1 MKRFIWFPVMASV
14 LIGMGCQLAF
24 SQNPQRD
31 FIQQSLESQSLPE
44 LNTAKIVEV
53 AEVTRELD
61 EKTALNLV
69 WKLPQVQRKAREIQ
83 RLSKGAI
90 KVGAVV
96 YGSPTPDEPYYKI
109 RIFEN
114 QPDHDSTIYW
124 FRVSST
130 SGVIEVLDVIENKY
144 ISLDEWQEQLK
155 R

>member
-1 MKRFIWFPVMASV
+1 MTRFICFPVMAS
-14 LIGMGCQLAF
+14 LIVGVGCQLALAQGSNND
-24 SQNPQRD
+24 SQTKL
-31 FIQQSLESQSLPE
+31 IQSQSIPK
-44 LNTAKIVEV
+44 LNTANIVEV

-83 RLSKGAI
+83 RLSKGTI

-96 YGSPTPDEPYYKI
+96 DGSPTPDDPYYTV
-109 RIFEN
+109 RIFED

-124 FRVSST
+124 FRVSSGDRT
-130 SGVIEVLDVIENKY
+130 IEVLDVIENKY
-144 ISLDEWQEQLK
+144 ISLEAWREQLK

>member
-1 MKRFIWFPVMASV
+1 MAS
-14 LIGMGCQLAF
+14 LLLGFECQLAF
-24 SQNPQRD
+24 AQSINSD
-31 FIQQSLESQSLPE
+31 FQTKIIQSQSLPK
-44 LNTAKIVEV
+44 LITANIIEV
-53 AEVTRELD
+53 AEFPRELD

-90 KVGAVV
+90 KVGAIVD
-96 YGSPTPDEPYYKI
+96 GSPTPNEPYYTI
-109 RIFEN
+109 RIFEE

-130 SGVIEVLDVIENKY
+130 NRVIEALDVIENKY
-144 ISLDEWQEQLK
+144 ISLEEWRQQLK